1 MKKMTCQELGG
12 ACDLTFTAETFDE
25 IAQLSQEHGKA
36 MFQQGDP
43 AHLEAMNQMM
53 ALMQDPNA
61 MKDWMD
67 AKKAEFAAAPE
78 S

>member
-12 ACDLTFTAETFDE
+12 ACDLIFAAETFDE
-25 IAQLSQEHGKA
+25 ISRLSQEHGKA
-36 MFQQGDP
+36 MFQQGDQP
-43 AHLEAMNQMM
+43 HLEAMNQMM
-53 ALMQDPNA
+53 ALMQDPKA

-67 AKKAEFAAAPE
+67 LKKAEFAAAPE